1 MHITGIQ
8 AAGAHEATRLS
19 QAIVHRA
26 VEAATVAVVG
36 ERHDVARAARVPEA
50 REAERLRDR
59 PGRRR
64 GGRDRRRE
72 RPGDD
77 PETGS
82 LVDLQA

>member
-1 MHITGIQ
+1 M
-8 AAGAHEATRLS
+8 
-19 QAIVHRA
+19 
-26 VEAATVAVVG
+26 AVVG

-50 REAERLRDR
+50 REGERVRDR

-64 GGRDRRRE
+64 GGREQRRE
-72 RPGDD
+72 QPGDD